1 MPRPQN
7 PPKYDPP
14 RYASPS
20 SNVIMQQ
27 QQQQR
32 SSAPFIKTYMKPL
45 PKLPPE
51 IGMLF
56 IFHLILCQQ
65 IIFKFLSKKK
75 KKITEESRELSSTD
89 DLSSRAHSP
98 SVSSSDESYSKT
110 TEGECEEENSPIPIH
125 HIAKNSN
132 PLQWLYPCDIQVD
145 LTSPKLSPVDFSNLK
160 DFEISS
166 TTESQAPST
175 TAQNRG
181 GESCNSFEY
190 HDRGGG
196 GGNGGAGGG
205 VAVAQKSPFE
215 REIQRLLDS
224 SARANNKELHIG
236 NGGINSNGGGMA
248 NVGYHDKA
256 SNLNSCRN
264 NIDILY
270 NNSNS
275 SSKLIN
281 NNKSKYELECIEK
294 LPTKLNQQQI
304 NNQIILGKH
313 PVGLEAIKEITR
325 NTNPSDSSQM

>member
-20 SNVIMQQ
+20 SSSVII
-27 QQQQR
+27 QQQR

-51 IGMLF
+51 IGKYQNSYFFLTNYLQF
-56 IFHLILCQQ
+56 LINFGNQQ
-65 IIFKFLSKKK
+65 P
-75 KKITEESRELSSTD
+75 EESRELSSTD

-145 LTSPKLSPVDFSNLK
+145 LTSPKLSPVDFTNLK

-190 HDRGGG
+190 HDRGAGG
-196 GGNGGAGGG
+196 GGG

-236 NGGINSNGGGMA
+236 NGGGGASG
-248 NVGYHDKA
+248 NGYHDKA

-275 SSKLIN
+275 CSKLMN
-281 NNKSKYELECIEK
+281 NNKSKYELECVEK
-294 LPTKLNQQQI
+294 LPIKLNQQQS